1 MLCENPAT
9 AFQSPALVQWQVDK
23 SQKDDKRRSVS
34 IPPRHPCFPL
44 NIPRR
49 RFIVRHIEIKLHVGK
64 LLEHCSCPLL
74 FVFRV
79 ASSSSSWTR
88 RSAGGRASASTSA
101 SGAHARSA
109 GGRASASTST
119 KGANARSA
127 GARASASTSASGVD
141 ARSAGGRASA
151 STSASGAHARSAGG
165 RASASTSAKGANARN
180 AGA

>member
-141 ARSAGGRASA
+141 ASPCRCTRVCQ
-151 STSASGAHARSAGG
+151 STSTRALPSTCPWQEFWRCPLIMRSFE
-165 RASASTSAKGANARN
+165 SKI
-180 AGA
+180 